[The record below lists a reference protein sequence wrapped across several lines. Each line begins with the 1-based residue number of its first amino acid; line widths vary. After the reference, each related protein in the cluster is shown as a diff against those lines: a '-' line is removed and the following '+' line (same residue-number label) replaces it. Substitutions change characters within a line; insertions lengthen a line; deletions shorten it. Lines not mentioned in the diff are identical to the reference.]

1 MTEGEVYSI
10 KILSEIV
17 SRKTQKSVLPKPP
30 SKEKYICRFFMLPKR
45 EIFSQIK
52 EYKSKNEL
60 L

>member
-1 MTEGEVYSI
+1 MTEGEAYSI

-30 SKEKYICRFFMLPKR
+30 SKEKYMPFFHASKKR
-45 EIFSQIK
+45 NFSQIK